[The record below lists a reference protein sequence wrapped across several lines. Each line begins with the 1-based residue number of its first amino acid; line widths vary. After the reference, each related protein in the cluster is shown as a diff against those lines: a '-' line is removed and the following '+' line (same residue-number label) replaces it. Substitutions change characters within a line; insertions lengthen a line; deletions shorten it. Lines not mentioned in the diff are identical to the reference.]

1 MRRSQLEFRI
11 GFSEIVG
18 GRGPQASNLDPLRLE
33 IKAKFHLDGG
43 GRICGNARNILAN
56 LADNYANTVL
66 LYRLIVI
73 TLSKRDRGSLGGNI
87 YILVDEFKIDGKRRN
102 LR

>member
-1 MRRSQLEFRI
+1 MHRSQLEFRI

-18 GRGPQASNLDPLRLE
+18 EEEREGSHKFPTSIRCASRLKRNSLDR
-33 IKAKFHLDGG
+33 G

-66 LYRLIVI
+66 LYRLIAI
-73 TLSKRDRGSLGGNI
+73 ML
-87 YILVDEFKIDGKRRN
+87 
-102 LR
+102 